1 MPRSVSA
8 QGRDAIGYALGS
20 LFAAGVI
27 VLLVMIVALR
37 RMVLTPVSRDDA
49 IRRCHRRGRR
59 PDPAHGGESS

>member
-1 MPRSVSA
+1 MSA

-37 RMVLTPVSRDDA
+37 RLGWKLAV
-49 IRRCHRRGRR
+49 
-59 PDPAHGGESS
+59 